1 MRTTLGR
8 KIAAGML
15 VLAMVL
21 GTFLHTET
29 CEAATKKNYYIK
41 INRQQNCVTIYEQ
54 DEKGKYTVPVKAM
67 ACSTGVNNATPKG
80 KFKLG
85 SKYRWHELYGKVYGQ
100 YCSRITD
107 HVLFHSVYYSATDPS
122 KLSYNAYNK
131 LGNTASHGC
140 VRLCVADA
148 KWIYDNCASGTTV
161 EIYDSKDPGPLGK
174 PTPIRID
181 TGSKNR
187 GWDPTDPNPK
197 NPWLKELPTIKGA
210 KNKTVERGSAKSALT
225 SGVTATDYK
234 GKKLKLKISG
244 KYDLNKT
251 GKYKITYKAT
261 DSRGNIKTVPVTITV
276 KDTKKPKLTLKE
288 SEITITDSTSE
299 VMSLSEMKAYFK
311 SLAKATDSGK
321 KLSSKY
327 IVVDVTELWNAWEN
341 STYGTYEVK
350 VYAKDAAGNKS
361 KAKTITVQYIDENAP
376 AEPENPDNPEN
387 PENPEN
393 PVNPESTTDN
403 PAASIDNSENSTD
416 SPE

>member
-122 KLSYNAYNK
+122 RLSYNAYNK

-140 VRLCVADA
+140 VR
-148 KWIYDNCASGTTV
+148 
-161 EIYDSKDPGPLGK
+161 
-174 PTPIRID
+174 
-181 TGSKNR
+181 
-187 GWDPTDPNPK
+187 
-197 NPWLKELPTIKGA
+197 
-210 KNKTVERGSAKSALT
+210 
-225 SGVTATDYK
+225 
-234 GKKLKLKISG
+234 
-244 KYDLNKT
+244 
-251 GKYKITYKAT
+251 
-261 DSRGNIKTVPVTITV
+261 
-276 KDTKKPKLTLKE
+276 
-288 SEITITDSTSE
+288 
-299 VMSLSEMKAYFK
+299 
-311 SLAKATDSGK
+311 
-321 KLSSKY
+321 
-327 IVVDVTELWNAWEN
+327 
-341 STYGTYEVK
+341 
-350 VYAKDAAGNKS
+350 
-361 KAKTITVQYIDENAP
+361 
-376 AEPENPDNPEN
+376 
-387 PENPEN
+387 
-393 PVNPESTTDN
+393 
-403 PAASIDNSENSTD
+403 
-416 SPE
+416 

>member
-122 KLSYNAYNK
+122 RLSYNAYNK
-131 LGNTASHGC
+131 LGETASHGC

-225 SGVTATDYK
+225 SGVTATDFK

-244 KYDLNKT
+244 KYNLNKT
-251 GKYKITYKAT
+251 GKYSITYKAT
-261 DSRGNIKTVPVTITV
+261 DSRGNIRTVPVTITV
-276 KDTKKPKLTLKE
+276 KDTKKPKLTLKK

-311 SLAKATDSGK
+311 S
-321 KLSSKY
+321 
-327 IVVDVTELWNAWEN
+327 
-341 STYGTYEVK
+341 
-350 VYAKDAAGNKS
+350 
-361 KAKTITVQYIDENAP
+361 
-376 AEPENPDNPEN
+376 
-387 PENPEN
+387 
-393 PVNPESTTDN
+393 
-403 PAASIDNSENSTD
+403 
-416 SPE
+416 